1 MKSFQNKPISLAI
14 LIALSTANVSA
25 QEDIERI
32 EVSGDLSSR
41 TLDQLATSATV
52 IGESLLAQKQARH
65 LEDILIAAPN
75 TNFASGASRG
85 KFIQIRGIGER
96 SQFAEPINPSV
107 ALVVDDIDF
116 SGIGALGTLFDVQ
129 QVEVLSGPQ
138 STASGASGLAGLVKI
153 VSQQPTDTQEGTLE
167 LSVAEFN
174 TTQIAGAYSNALT
187 SNINARVALQQ
198 VKSDGFVE
206 NAFLGRSDTNNID
219 ELSAKLAIDYLA
231 SESTVVKLRYYHFDI
246 DNGYDA
252 FSLDNDN
259 ITQSDEPGKDATS
272 ADALSLKLE
281 HDLSFARLNL
291 ILSQTDSELDYGY
304 DEDWTFV
311 GFHPDG
317 YSSTDRY
324 FREVK
329 TTSIDLRLNADNWV
343 AGVYGKQ
350 TDEDL
355 LREYTF
361 NSADFLSVYQPE
373 SLALYGEY
381 EWSINALSLS
391 LGGRVEEF
399 KADYSDTSVYTE
411 NLSDSL
417 FAAKAAVSYNLNDNL
432 LFGSISRGYKAGGFN
447 PDQAVS
453 QEDRLFDPE
462 YNWNYELGIKGNIE
476 QFDADLALTFFYMKR
491 EDAQV
496 SDFSVIPRND
506 GSGAVEFID
515 VIGNADTGTNKG
527 IEFQS
532 NWRLSDALTLAA
544 NIGYLDATFG
554 NYEKTD
560 GSFVDLQDQAQ
571 APKWTFYLAST
582 LALTDALDFTV
593 EFEGKDEHRFSIG
606 HDERAPFT
614 PVLNAEIT
622 YRIDQWLAKLWIKNA
637 LDRQVF
643 TRGFGGFS
651 NDPRDGYFP
660 AEPYYQFGQER
671 QLGATITYQF

>member
-1 MKSFQNKPISLAI
+1 MKSFQKNTLS
-14 LIALSTANVSA
+14 IAMLFALHSTQVMAN
-25 QEDIERI
+25 EDIERI

-65 LEDILIAAPN
+65 LEDILVAAPN

-96 SQFAEPINPSV
+96 SQFSEPVNPSV

-153 VSQQPTDTQEGTLE
+153 VSQQPTNTQEGLLE
-167 LSVAEFN
+167 LSAAQFN
-174 TTQIAGAYSNALT
+174 TFQLAGAYSNALT
-187 SNINARVALQQ
+187 DNINARVAIQQ
-198 VKSDGFVE
+198 VSSDGFVE
-206 NAFLGRSDTNNID
+206 NAFLKRSDTNNID
-219 ELSAKLAIDYLA
+219 ELSAKLAIDFLPTD
-231 SESTVVKLRYYHFDI
+231 STALKLRYYHFDI

-291 ILSQTDSELDYGY
+291 ILSQSDSELDYGY

-324 FREVK
+324 LREIE
-329 TTSIDLRLNADNWV
+329 TTSIDLRLNSDKWV
-343 AGVYGKQ
+343 AGIYGKQ

-361 NSADFLSVYQPE
+361 NATDFLSIYQPE

-381 EWSINALSLS
+381 EWAINSLS
-391 LGGRVEEF
+391 VSLGARIEDF
-399 KADYSDTSVYTE
+399 SADYSDTSLYTE
-411 NLSDSL
+411 SLSDSL
-417 FAAKAAVSYNLNDNL
+417 FAAKAAVSYNLNGNL
-432 LFGSISRGYKAGGFN
+432 LFASISRGYKAGGFN

-462 YNWNYELGIKGNIE
+462 YNWNYELGVKGNIE
-476 QFDADLALTFFYMKR
+476 QFDASLALTFFYMKR

-506 GSGAVEFID
+506 GSGAVTFID

-527 IEFQS
+527 IELQS
-532 NWRLSDALTLAA
+532 NWRISETLQVTA
-544 NIGYLDATFG
+544 NLGYLDATFG
-554 NYEKTD
+554 NYERTD
-560 GSFVDLQDQAQ
+560 GSFVALQEQAQ
-571 APKWTFYLAST
+571 APKWTFYLASS
-582 LALTDALDFTV
+582 LALTEALELTF

-606 HDERAPFT
+606 HEERSPFT
-614 PVLNAEIT
+614 PILNAELA
-622 YRIDQWLAKLWIKNA
+622 YRFDDWTAKLWVKNA
-637 LDRQVF
+637 LDRDVL

-671 QLGATITYQF
+671 QLGATINYQF